1 MSAVLQQSD
10 YAIRCLLFLVEN
22 RGRLATKSEIAKA
35 VDAPDLFVAK
45 ILQRLVKAS
54 VLVSVRGIHGGFS
67 LAREPAAISLLDVLG
82 ASQASL
88 AFRPCVLNPKACPL
102 QNACPSR
109 PVWVSIYET
118 TIKELRQATFDKLSR
133 DHKSR
138 LRSCARR
145 LSSVKKGPL
154 PR

>member
-10 YAIRCLLFLVEN
+10 YAIRCLLFLVEH
-22 RGRLATKSEIAKA
+22 RGRLATKTEIAKS

-45 ILQRLVKAS
+45 ILQRLVKGN

-67 LAREPAAISLLDVLG
+67 LAREPSAISLLDVIG

-102 QNACPSR
+102 QAVCPSR
-109 PVWVSIYET
+109 PVWVKIYEN
-118 TIKELRQATFDKLSR
+118 TIRELRQTTFDKLSR
-133 DHKSR
+133 DHKAR
-138 LRSCARR
+138 LRAFAKRPAGR
-145 LSSVKKGPL
+145 K
-154 PR
+154 

>member
-10 YAIRCLLFLVEN
+10 YAIRSILFLVEN

-35 VDAPDLFVAK
+35 VDAPELFVAK

-67 LAREPAAISLLDVLG
+67 LAREPSSISLLDVLG

-88 AFRPCVLNPKACPL
+88 AFRPCVTNPRACAL
-102 QNACPSR
+102 QDTCPSR
-109 PVWVSIYET
+109 PVWLKIYENT
-118 TIKELRQATFDKLSR
+118 VNELRQSTFDKLAK
-133 DHKSR
+133 DHKVR
-138 LRSCARR
+138 LRSCLRR
-145 LSSVKKGPL
+145 TGLRK
-154 PR
+154 

>member
-22 RGRLATKSEIAKA
+22 RGRLATKTEIAKA
-35 VDAPDLFVAK
+35 VEAPDLFVAK

-54 VLVSVRGIHGGFS
+54 VLVSVRGIHGGFA
-67 LAREPAAISLLDVLG
+67 LGREPSAISLLDVLG

-102 QNACPSR
+102 QDTCPSR
-109 PVWVSIYET
+109 PIWVKIYEN
-118 TIKELRQATFDKLSR
+118 TIRELRQTTFDKLAKE
-133 DHKSR
+133 HKLR
-138 LRSCARR
+138 LRACGKR
-145 LSSVKKGPL
+145 LA
-154 PR
+154 PRK

>member
-10 YAIRCLLFLVEN
+10 YAIRCLLFLVEH
-22 RGRLATKSEIAKA
+22 RGRLATKTEIAKA

-45 ILQRLVKAS
+45 ILQRLVKAN

-67 LAREPAAISLLDVLG
+67 LAREPSAISLLDVLG

-102 QNACPSR
+102 QDVCPSR
-109 PVWVSIYET
+109 PVWVRIYENT
-118 TIKELRQATFDKLSR
+118 VKDLRQTTFDKLSR
-133 DHKSR
+133 EHKTKLRACAKR
-138 LRSCARR
+138 LGARR
-145 LSSVKKGPL
+145 
-154 PR
+154 

>member
-22 RGRLATKSEIAKA
+22 RGRLATKTEIAKA

-54 VLVSVRGIHGGFS
+54 VLVSVRGIHGGFA
-67 LAREPAAISLLDVLG
+67 LGREPSAISLLDVLG

-102 QNACPSR
+102 QDTCPSR
-109 PVWVSIYET
+109 PVWVKIYEN
-118 TIKELRQATFDKLSR
+118 TIRDLRQTTFDKLSR
-133 DHKSR
+133 EHKVR
-138 LRSCARR
+138 LRNCSKR
-145 LSSVKKGPL
+145 LGLRK
-154 PR
+154 

>member
-10 YAIRCLLFLVEN
+10 YAIRCLLFLVEH

-45 ILQRLVKAS
+45 ILQRLVKAN

-67 LAREPAAISLLDVLG
+67 LAREPSAISLLDVLG

-88 AFRPCVLNPKACPL
+88 AFRPCVLNPKACVL
-102 QNACPSR
+102 QGTCPSR
-109 PVWVSIYET
+109 PVWVRIYENT
-118 TIKELRQATFDKLSR
+118 VQELRQTTFDKLSK
-133 DHKSR
+133 DHKAKQR
-138 LRSCARR
+138 ACDRRMAARR
-145 LSSVKKGPL
+145 
-154 PR
+154 

>member
-45 ILQRLVKAS
+45 ILQRLVKAN

-67 LAREPAAISLLDVLG
+67 LAREPGAISLLDVLG

-102 QNACPSR
+102 QDSCPSR
-109 PVWVSIYET
+109 PIWMKIYEN

-133 DHKSR
+133 EHKTR
-138 LRSCARR
+138 LRNCTRR
-145 LSSVKKGPL
+145 LALAK
-154 PR
+154 

>member
-10 YAIRCLLFLVEN
+10 YAIRCLLFLVEH

-45 ILQRLVKAS
+45 ILQRLVKAN

-67 LAREPAAISLLDVLG
+67 LAREPSAISLLDVLG

-102 QNACPSR
+102 QATCPSR
-109 PVWVSIYET
+109 PVWVKIYEST
-118 TIKELRQATFDKLSR
+118 VRDLRQSTFDKLSR
-133 DHKSR
+133 EHKSKQR
-138 LRSCARR
+138 ACERR
-145 LSSVKKGPL
+145 VAAH
-154 PR
+154 R

>member
-10 YAIRCLLFLVEN
+10 YAIRCLLFLVEH
-22 RGRLATKSEIAKA
+22 RERLATKTEIAKA

-45 ILQRLVKAS
+45 ILQRLVKAN

-82 ASQASL
+82 ASQSSL

-102 QNACPSR
+102 QDVCPSR
-109 PVWVSIYET
+109 PVWAKIYENT
-118 TIKELRQATFDKLSR
+118 VRELRQTTFDKLAR
-133 DHKSR
+133 EHKAKQ
-138 LRSCARR
+138 RSTRRAVARH
-145 LSSVKKGPL
+145 
-154 PR
+154 

>member
-22 RGRLATKSEIAKA
+22 RDRLATKTEIAKA

-45 ILQRLVKAS
+45 ILQRLVKAN

-67 LAREPAAISLLDVLG
+67 LAREPSAISLLDVLG

-88 AFRPCVLNPKACPL
+88 AFRPCVLNPKACPM
-102 QNACPSR
+102 QETCPSR
-109 PVWVSIYET
+109 PVWVRIYEST
-118 TIKELRQATFDKLSR
+118 VRDLRQTTFDKLSR
-133 DHKSR
+133 EHKAKIKACS
-138 LRSCARR
+138 RR
-145 LSSVKKGPL
+145 LAARS
-154 PR
+154 